1 MAEKKKEIKPRTSV
15 SGESYMSPSAKKIAA
30 DLDAGKITNEEA
42 IDRLGGKGKPQ
53 EVRRALARS
62 LGTQMA
68 GKFMAEARNE
78 ASNNYSDK
86 TQTRKPGYA
95 KGGMVTKANC
105 GASMKPTQKK
115 AK

>member
-1 MAEKKKEIKPRTSV
+1 MAEKKKEVRTRS
-15 SGESYMSPSAKKIAA
+15 SSNGDSYTSPSARSVVA
-30 DLDAGKITNEEA
+30 DYKAGKINHVEA
-42 IDRLGGKGKPQ
+42 IDRLGGKGKSN
-53 EVRRALARS
+53 EVRNGLARALGDQSARQT
-62 LGTQMA
+62 G
-68 GKFMAEARNE
+68 AEIDNKVNNRN
-78 ASNNYSDK
+78 SDK